1 MVTADTIQID
11 PGKMRYFLETKRMTS
26 KQLSEELGFTGDYIS
41 TVMDLT
47 YMSVPIWKCLKAL
60 YNLDDDTFTPDP
72 VIPNSGDNDNWG
84 LTLKVMSDRVRIGL
98 TDNGREI
105 DYAFSKI
112 RGEREV
118 DLFQAISY
126 AAHILY
132 KNAEQRDLRGG

>member
-1 MVTADTIQID
+1 MATAHNVLID
-11 PGKMRYFLETKRMTS
+11 PGKMRYFLDTECLTS
-26 KQLSEELGFTGDYIS
+26 EQLSEELGFSGNYINE
-41 TVMDLT
+41 VIENRAMALP
-47 YMSVPIWKCLKAL
+47 VWKCLKAL
-60 YNLDDDTFTPDP
+60 YNLDDDTLTPDP
-72 VIPNSGDNDNWG
+72 VIPNGDDNWG

-98 TDNGREI
+98 TDNGHEI